1 MEARA
6 PYHAAAPSGPRNLT
20 VHVAAWLRGL
30 GFTALEADHGTIATV
45 EAHWQSP
52 EGHRFDYYYQWS
64 MLKAIVS
71 LTLYYPG
78 ERNPLDLIRGQHVGR
93 LREARR
99 LLLDDERFRSVWLA
113 AKGQPVSTTS

>member
-20 VHVAAWLRGL
+20 VHVAAWLREQ
-30 GFTALEADHGTIATV
+30 GFTALEADHGPLATV
-45 EAHWQSP
+45 EAHWLSP
-52 EGHRFDYYYQWS
+52 AGHRFDYCYQWS
-64 MLKAIVS
+64 QLKAIVS

-78 ERNPLDLIRGQHVGR
+78 ERQPLDLVRGQHVGR

-99 LLLDDERFRSVWLA
+99 LLLDDARFRAVRQA
-113 AKGQPVSTTS
+113 ARGQPA